1 MTLSMTD
8 LFRQYQAG
16 VGNDAR
22 ASRQF
27 NPIKQAN
34 DYDLKGEYVR
44 LWLPELK
51 KVGDWQVHTPWR
63 KLLPLICL
71 YHDHD

>member
-1 MTLSMTD
+1 MC
-8 LFRQYQAG
+8 RQYQAG

-34 DYDLKGEYVR
+34 DYDPKGEYVR
-44 LWLPELK
+44 LWIPEIK
-51 KVGDWQVHTPWR
+51 DIQGQEVQTPWCTLTGIYR
-63 KLLPLICL
+63 ESGCSL
-71 YHDHD
+71 